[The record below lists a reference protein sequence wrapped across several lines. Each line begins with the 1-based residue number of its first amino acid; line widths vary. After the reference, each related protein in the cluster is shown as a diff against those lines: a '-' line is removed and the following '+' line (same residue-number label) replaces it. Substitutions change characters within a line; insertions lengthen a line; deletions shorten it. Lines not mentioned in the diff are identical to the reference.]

1 MNLKKLLMSASVF
14 GLAALGPLPVEAQGI
29 AYSRIALS
37 TQKVASN
44 LYILTGSP
52 DVDPIHPDAAGG
64 RITALVGEDGVLLV
78 DAQYAPITDKV
89 QLAVRKIS
97 AAPVRYVVNTHAH
110 LDHTGGNAAFATM
123 GAVIVAR
130 EETRERMLAPLPA
143 IAGDAAP
150 PRVAARLPT
159 LTFGMGNPMKIRFDG
174 ETIDVIPSP
183 AAHTAGDA
191 FVRFENADVLAV
203 GDVYRDYGYPF
214 ISTADGGTLKGMLAA
229 LDLILATAGPKTIV
243 VPGHGNLAQAKDV
256 VAYRDM
262 IRAVA
267 GTVQQMITQGR
278 TKDEILRAKV
288 TAPYDS
294 RVRGGQDPSTPGG
307 PSSADRFVTEVYSEL
322 SKAS

>member
-1 MNLKKLLMSASVF
+1 MNLKNLLVSASVF
-14 GLAALGPLPVEAQGI
+14 GLTAMGPLPVEAQGI
-29 AYSRIALS
+29 AYSKIALS

-44 LYILTGSP
+44 LYIITGSP

-89 QLAVRKIS
+89 QLAVRTIS

-110 LDHTGGNAAFATM
+110 LDHTGGNAAFAAM

-229 LDLILATAGPKTIV
+229 LDLILATAGPKTTI
-243 VPGHGNLAQAKDV
+243 VPGHGNLAQAKHV
-256 VAYRDM
+256 VVYRDM
-262 IRAVA
+262 IRAVV
-267 GTVQQMITQGR
+267 GTVRQMIAQGR

-288 TAPYDS
+288 TAAYDS
-294 RVRGGQDPSTPGG
+294 RVRGGQDPTTPGG
-307 PSSADRFVTEVYSEL
+307 ISSADRFVTEIYSEL
-322 SKAS
+322 SNAS